1 MICLLFIGCPP
12 PARPAHMH
20 LGDCCMPCQAPET
33 IVHSVARSSVRHCD
47 VRVTASRMAS
57 RSDGSSP
64 SPNRAKNLSGCLRA
78 RKKTVEKLAC
88 GQGGARETQ
97 CGPVGTTPGG
107 RRPTQKRASGSRAS
121 SMASGRHGSGA
132 YHRRNSS
139 CKARRA
145 SIPPLPSAPPAR
157 PAAPSVPP
165 AAPSAPSVP
174 EGRSRRRTSSG
185 ERTRGGCGLAG
196 ATTGHGTWA
205 KRTLGLGLGSGFSLE
220 FGVE

>member
-1 MICLLFIGCPP
+1 MMYVSPP
-12 PARPAHMH
+12 PGWHHGPMDRAHLQIEQKTCPGACAR
-20 LGDCCMPCQAPET
+20 
-33 IVHSVARSSVRHCD
+33 ARRQL
-47 VRVTASRMAS
+47 
-57 RSDGSSP
+57 RS
-64 SPNRAKNLSGCLRA
+64 LRA
-78 RKKTVEKLAC
+78 VKAEREKRNVGRWAPPLEAGGQRKRGRL
-88 GQGGARETQ
+88 GA
-97 CGPVGTTPGG
+97 
-107 RRPTQKRASGSRAS
+107 AAS